1 LCSVFDIIG
10 NAQRPQQ
17 QVLVQT
23 NTWSKEPRLA
33 KTVAASLAS
42 ESSERGSEQDR

>member
-1 LCSVFDIIG
+1 LCSVFDIVG

-23 NTWSKEPRLA
+23 NAFT
-33 KTVAASLAS
+33 KTVAADRAG
-42 ESSERGSEQDR
+42 EPNERGSEQDR